1 MATGMQT
8 GRRTG
13 ASALR
18 TGAAPAKSPGGM
30 GGLLQKWNALDSK
43 MKTIIMV
50 VAAILVV
57 AAIAINL
64 YAASTKPVPLY
75 ATSISSS
82 DVQEI
87 SNKLSQWGIPHE
99 LAEGGTNVLVAPKYK
114 YQARLRL
121 ASQGLPNRPI
131 ITSTLKDEG
140 GIAPPTRE
148 EKKQKALLQLTGDI
162 IETIRQVDGVADA
175 YVKIVPKSK
184 GDWGG
189 GDGSD
194 ATAAIMLKLTPGT
207 KLSKKQIMGIVN
219 YVAFSVEGLKP
230 DNIKIVDTSGK
241 ILNNMA
247 GGSEGVAIGD
257 ESGEYATI
265 QMKEKHAIEDR
276 LTKKVRSSLGKILGP
291 DRYEVQVSVDMDFS
305 QKETKKKKYGGPASV
320 DGRVVSG
327 VSSEKESYKTDPGK
341 GGGSGVTEM
350 SDGSEKMDYG
360 KFKITKR
367 YKVDE
372 SVIRVVD
379 TSHKIKRITCG
390 VMVNGVTDP
399 KKLAKIE
406 SFVKNAISFNGARGD
421 SVSVSSF
428 PFTMRQMADEMSNNP
443 FAGSSGSFAG
453 GPASGGKTQ
462 MPPWMLMLLG
472 IPVIL
477 LVLMVALFYMK
488 QKSVQKEKQRLI
500 LTSGPGATVSDI
512 SDLLADKEGKVT
524 APEATK
530 VNTTDQLE
538 KLAKEKPTKVAELLK
553 STWLADK

>member
-1 MATGMQT
+1 MQT

-18 TGAAPAKSPGGM
+18 TGAAPAKSPGGV
-30 GGLLQKWNALDSK
+30 GGILQKWNALDSK

-50 VAAILVV
+50 VAAVLVV
-57 AAIAINL
+57 AAIAINM
-64 YAASTKPVPLY
+64 YAASAKPVALY
-75 ATSISSS
+75 ATAISSS
-82 DVQEI
+82 DVQAI

-114 YQARLRL
+114 YQSRLRL
-121 ASQGLPNRPI
+121 AALGLPNRPI
-131 ITSTLKDEG
+131 ITSNIQEDG

-162 IETIRQVDGVADA
+162 IETIRQIDGVADA
-175 YVKIVPKSK
+175 YVKIVPKSR

-189 GDGSD
+189 GEGSN
-194 ATAAIMLKLTPGT
+194 ATAAIMLKLTPGA
-207 KLSKKQIMGIVN
+207 KLNKSQIAGILN
-219 YVAFSVEGLKP
+219 YVAFAVEGLKS
-230 DNIKIVDTSGK
+230 DNIKIVDTTGK

-247 GGSEGVAIGD
+247 GTTEGMAGGSD
-257 ESGEYATI
+257 NGEYATLE
-265 QMKEKHAIEDR
+265 MKEKIAVEER
-276 LTKKVRSSLGKILGP
+276 FAKKVRSSLGKILGP

-305 QKETKKKKYGGPASV
+305 QRETTKEKHGGPASV
-320 DGRVVSG
+320 EGRVISG

-341 GGGSGVTEM
+341 GGGGGVETM

-367 YKVDE
+367 FKVDKTKT
-372 SVIRVVD
+372 RVVD
-379 TSHKIKRITCG
+379 TSHKVKRITCG

-406 SFVKNAISFNGARGD
+406 SFVKNSISFNGARGD

-428 PFTMRQMADEMSNNP
+428 PFTMTQMADEMSANP
-443 FAGSSGSFAG
+443 FAGSPGSFAG
-453 GPASGGKTQ
+453 SPGRSTTQ
-462 MPPWMLMLLG
+462 LAPWMLMLLG

-477 LVLMVALFYMK
+477 LILMVALFYMK
-488 QKSVQKEKQRLI
+488 QKNVQKEKQRLI